1 MNNNSM
7 IKNFLTIT
15 VAFLFLV
22 SCEKELSTENST
34 VGSELIVG
42 KDCRIS
48 KLVYTDTATKLNLG
62 SIAAA
67 INILDRVD
75 DITVFD
81 SLAQALTFSALPTY
95 SNDTVYLNPDEYF
108 VMDIINNRVKKLHG
122 LTDPTDILSPQ
133 FDADYVYDANGFL
146 IQKNYNLTIGNIPA
160 IKVDYTYT
168 GNNPTKMVYTN
179 LISNQVEMDATM
191 QYHSNIIP
199 RSYLYV
205 FPDEFT
211 HSQYLQFYNYGR
223 KPANAIKDIKL
234 YFYNG
239 TATPVDS
246 LVSKF
251 DSYRMSRDNYVLDV
265 IMSGDEQPGI
275 PAFVPPV
282 LPPAIGG
289 VKIKFSYKCK

>member
-1 MNNNSM
+1 MNKNSM
-7 IKNFLTIT
+7 NKIFLALVGT
-15 VAFLFLV
+15 LFLV

-34 VGSELIVG
+34 TGSELIVG

-48 KLVYTDTATKLNLG
+48 KIAYTDTATNFSLG

-81 SLAQALTFSALPTY
+81 SLAQALTFSAMPTY
-95 SNDTVYLNPDEYF
+95 SNDTVYLNVDEYF

-122 LTDPTDILSPQ
+122 LTDPTDVLSPQ
-133 FDADYVYDANGFL
+133 FDADYVYNATGYL
-146 IQKNYNLTIGNIPA
+146 TQKNYNLTIGNVPA
-160 IKVDYTYT
+160 VKVDYTYT
-168 GNNPTKMVYTN
+168 GNNLTKMVYTN

-191 QYHSNIIP
+191 QYYSNIIP

-211 HSQYLQFYNYGR
+211 HAEYVQFFNYGR

-234 YFYNG
+234 YLYNG
-239 TATPVDS
+239 SATPTDS
-246 LVSKF
+246 LISKF
-251 DSYRMSRDNYVLDV
+251 DNYRMSRDNYVLDV
-265 IMSGDEQPGI
+265 LMSGDDQPGI
-275 PAFVPPV
+275 PA
-282 LPPAIGG
+282 AGG
-289 VKIKFSYKCK
+289 SKIKFSYKCK

>member
-1 MNNNSM
+1 MNTNCM
-7 IKNFLTIT
+7 IKFFLKLVVVT
-15 VAFLFLV
+15 LFLV
-22 SCEKELSTENST
+22 SCEKEVSTENSDN
-34 VGSELIVG
+34 GNELIVG

-48 KLVYTDTATKLNLG
+48 KMMYTDTATNLNLG
-62 SIAAA
+62 SLAAA
-67 INILDRVD
+67 INILYRVD

-95 SNDTVYLNPDEYF
+95 SNDTVYLNADEYF
-108 VMDIINNRVKKLHG
+108 VIDIINNRVKKLHG

-133 FDADYVYDANGFL
+133 FDADYIYNATGFL
-146 IQKNYNLTIGNIPA
+146 LQKNYNLTIGNIPA
-160 IKVDYTYT
+160 VKVDYTYT
-168 GNNPTKMVYTN
+168 SNNPTKMVYTN
-179 LISNQVEMDATM
+179 LITNEVEMDATI

-211 HSQYLQFYNYGR
+211 HPKYLQFFNYGR
-223 KPANAIKDIKL
+223 KPTNAVKDIKL

-239 TATPVDS
+239 GIIPVDS

-275 PAFVPPV
+275 PAP
-282 LPPAIGG
+282 GG
-289 VKIKFSYKCK
+289 SKIRFSYKCK